1 MGARIATCT
10 TRAGRSVFLSN
21 PVPCGTVE
29 ELDLVRDLL
38 KLEPTHFRREA
49 RSLGRLSRPKAT
61 THLLS
66 QVQVTSGHGKVEH
79 FFFPEERYAAT
90 P

>member
-1 MGARIATCT
+1 MDAGISSCT
-10 TRAGRSVFLSN
+10 TRAGRSTFLSN
-21 PVPCGTVE
+21 QVPCGTVD

-38 KLEPTHFRREA
+38 KLEPTHLRREA
-49 RSLGRLSRPKAT
+49 RSLGRLRQPKAT
-61 THLLS
+61 THLLT

-79 FFFPEERYAAT
+79 FFSPEERHAAT

>member
-1 MGARIATCT
+1 MAPTIMTLT
-10 TRAGRSVFLSN
+10 TQAGRSALLSN
-21 PVPCGTVE
+21 PIACGTVE
-29 ELDLVRDLL
+29 ELDLVRDSL
-38 KLEPTHFRREA
+38 KLEPTHLLREA
-49 RSLGRLSRPKAT
+49 RSLGRLSQPKAT

-79 FFFPEERYAAT
+79 FFCPEEHHAAT